1 MSRALLSVALAR
13 AVGQV
18 LTLELAQS
26 IVREACTE
34 EDRSIPVESFGSTAW
49 RGYTLRAER
58 VAGNEADLAP
68 LHLAYHRETSSA
80 PFDLDFDYTRL
91 RDAERAGTV
100 AMFTARESDS
110 GDLVGVMRVRVG
122 FTLETQHMTACDD
135 MFYLKPAHRGWLAV
149 HLWKFAEEAMFGYGV
164 REVTFDSLTIN
175 GAERMARFLGY
186 QQVAI
191 KFHKV
196 AQEACNYSLV
206 PTRHREGVAH
216 EPLASH

>member
-1 MSRALLSVALAR
+1 MTRALLSVALAR

-18 LTLELAQS
+18 LTFELAKS
-26 IVREACTE
+26 IVQEAGAE
-34 EDRSIPVESFGSTAW
+34 DDRSIPVQAFGSKQW

-58 VAGNEADLAP
+58 VAGNEIDLAP
-68 LHLAYHRETSSA
+68 LHEAYHRETRVG
-80 PFDLDFDYTRL
+80 PFDLAFDYARL

-100 AMFTARESDS
+100 AMFTARTADGE
-110 GDLVGVMRVRVG
+110 LVGVMRVRVG

-135 MFYLKPAHRGWLAV
+135 MFFVKPEHRGWLAI

-196 AQEACNYSLV
+196 AQEASNYSQV
-206 PTRHREGVAH
+206 STRHREGVAH
-216 EPLASH
+216 EPLAPN

>member
-1 MSRALLSVALAR
+1 MTRALLSVALAR
-13 AVGQV
+13 ALGQV

-26 IVREACTE
+26 IAQEADASA
-34 EDRSIPVESFGSTAW
+34 DRSIPVTAFGSKIW
-49 RGYTLRAER
+49 RGYTLRAEQ
-58 VAGNEADLAP
+58 VAGNEVDLAP
-68 LHLAYHRETSSA
+68 LHEAYHLETRAA
-80 PFDLDFDYTRL
+80 PLDLAFDYARL

-100 AMFTARESDS
+100 AMFTARTAAGE
-110 GDLVGVMRVRVG
+110 LVGVMRVRVG

-135 MFYLKPAHRGWLAV
+135 MFFVRPAHRGWLAIQ
-149 HLWKFAEEAMFGYGV
+149 LWKFAEEAMFGYGV

-196 AQEACNYSLV
+196 AQEACNYSQV

-216 EPLASH
+216 EPLASN